1 MNRSPHYRNTKLIS
15 RSVSSGKGAGIWIV
29 WLRLRSVRPSTTC
42 DSSTPW
48 PFALPSRYIAV
59 TVAGSQSNRIPQLGG
74 GGEVVCGSARKMDR
88 SKIKLTR
95 FDRKLL
101 NSILFLPISFLTR
114 FSPIFLQSRLRAFN
128 LKNEAGQFTYLGIFT
143 SETFTCPSDFWY
155 NLDVLEL
162 FAPMHELVCSS

>member
-48 PFALPSRYIAV
+48 PFALPSRYVAV

-95 FDRKLL
+95 FDRKLRSFFFPNPL
-101 NSILFLPISFLTR
+101 FPNLPSISSSCVQFKKRSRTIYISRYF
-114 FSPIFLQSRLRAFN
+114 
-128 LKNEAGQFTYLGIFT
+128 YL
-143 SETFTCPSDFWY
+143 ETFTCPSDFWY

-162 FAPMHELVCSS
+162 FAPMHELVRSS

>member
-48 PFALPSRYIAV
+48 PFALPSRYVAV

-95 FDRKLL
+95 FDRKLR
-101 NSILFLPISFLTR
+101 SFFFLPFLIRFFSIFFSSSCVQFKKRSRTIYISRYFY
-114 FSPIFLQSRLRAFN
+114 
-128 LKNEAGQFTYLGIFT
+128 YL
-143 SETFTCPSDFWY
+143 
-155 NLDVLEL
+155 
-162 FAPMHELVCSS
+162 